1 MAKKPKKSEY
11 KPSEAEKV
19 EASVSKAEYDRY
31 KKLYSPVLTDWRD
44 DSKRDFKGLLRSRA
58 GADVMQA
65 TTGNLP
71 NVGVVESPGL
81 GAERARIAA
90 GAMLEGSLQGA
101 AVQQNLQTDVLAAA
115 RNQAAQTQAGLGK
128 VARIGASDVL
138 ANASNKQ
145 LVRGAI
151 GSAIGNIAGSTLKA
165 GFANI
170 MDNREFFGGKPKPKT
185 GDTPSNNKARSN
197 YFAPNQ

>member
-11 KPSEAEKV
+11 KASVAEKV

-31 KKLYSPVLTDWRD
+31 KKLYSPVLRDWRD

-151 GSAIGNIAGSTLKA
+151 GGAIGNIAGSTLKA
-165 GFANI
+165 GFSNL
-170 MDNREFFGGKPKPKT
+170 MDNREFFGGAIKGKT
-185 GDTPSNNKARSN
+185 QSNNEARSN
-197 YFAPNQ
+197 IFSSPWRR

>member
-11 KPSEAEKV
+11 KASVAEKV

-31 KKLYSPVLTDWRD
+31 KKLYSPVLRDWRD

-81 GAERARIAA
+81 GAERARLAA

-165 GFANI
+165 GFSNL
-170 MDNREFFGGKPKPKT
+170 MDNREFFGGAIKGKT
-185 GDTPSNNKARSN
+185 QSNNEARSN
-197 YFAPNQ
+197 IFSSPWRR